1 MWITIGGMNL
11 ENIEMLKIYLYGG
24 DIRLLHFLC
33 ILMLVDI
40 VTGIAKA
47 VYNKNL
53 WSRKSL
59 FGFARKLM
67 VFCIIVLAN
76 IIDQILQLNGGLVI
90 VTIMFYIANEGLSIV
105 ENCAQMGVLIPT
117 NISEK
122 LAVILSENDKQS
134 ITTEVKEEFT
144 AKHSKDLPGGQ
155 VDVSVKVQSEK
166 NEEIN

>member
-1 MWITIGGMNL
+1 MNL

-134 ITTEVKEEFT
+134 ITTEAKEEFT

-155 VDVSVKVQSEK
+155 VDVSVKVQAEK
-166 NEEIN
+166 NEEIH

>member
-1 MWITIGGMNL
+1 MNNL
-11 ENIEMLKIYLYGG
+11 ETIKVYLYGG

-33 ILMLVDI
+33 ILMAVDVI
-40 VTGIAKA
+40 TGVAKA
-47 VYNKNL
+47 IYKKNL

-76 IIDQILQLNGGLVI
+76 IIDQILQLNGAVVI

-105 ENCAQMGVLIPT
+105 ENCAQMGVLVPA

-122 LAVILSENDKQS
+122 LAVILNSNENQS
-134 ITTEVKEEFT
+134 IAEDLKEEFT
-144 AKHSKDLPGGQ
+144 TKHSKDLPR
-155 VDVSVKVQSEK
+155 D
-166 NEEIN
+166 